1 MQEHQTKILA
11 DGFGF
16 LEGPRWH
23 NGELW
28 LSDMWDSKVFSVTL
42 DGKRDVVCEVPG
54 RPCGLGFLPD
64 GTPLVV
70 SMNDRKIMR
79 IEKGEISEYA
89 DLSSLATGDANDMLV
104 DQKGRAYVGNM
115 GYDLFGGE
123 EAKLA
128 DFIVVD
134 PSGTATVAATGLEF
148 VNGIALIDEG
158 RTLVLAETWQSR
170 LLAFDRAADGSLSNR
185 RVFADLG
192 ERTPDGICADQKGG
206 IWISSVA
213 TGEFLRVVDGGEV
226 TDRVLCEGKRAVA
239 CALGGDDGRTLF
251 CLTFEGTVEEIFQFK
266 NAGVIE
272 TVRVDV
278 AGV

>member
-28 LSDMWDSKVFSVTL
+28 LSDMWDSKVFRVTL

-89 DLSSLATGDANDMLV
+89 DLSNLATGDANDMLV
-104 DQKGRAYVGNM
+104 DQQGRAYVGNM

-134 PSGTATVAATGLEF
+134 PRGTATVAATGLEF

-206 IWISSVA
+206 IWVSSVA